1 MDDTGMS
8 HTDKIGFVEDVLV
21 TWGEEAAREF
31 AERYDVDLDA
41 LNSPLTKWLFRPGD
55 GHSPS

>member
-8 HTDKIGFVEDVLV
+8 HADKIGFVEDVLV

-41 LNSPLTKWLFRPGD
+41 LKREGEVSYGVRAID
-55 GHSPS
+55 SD